1 MTSVLKLY
9 IDNRPV
15 SLVPEPRLKNGDA
28 LVPLHAFS
36 KTVGA
41 EVKNIDD
48 SGGLTI
54 CKGDI
59 CIPIDVSN
67 TNIVSIKDV
76 IYVPLADFADT
87 LGLQWRIKNNALWV
101 TSSAVEHIGLSIGDQ
116 PPDFTLPDLYTGESV
131 FLKDHYGKKTVFF
144 MWASW

>member
-1 MTSVLKLY
+1 MTSILKLY
-9 IDNRPV
+9 IDNRLV
-15 SLVPEPRLKNGDA
+15 SLVPEPRLKKGDA

-67 TNIVSIKDV
+67 TNIVSINDV
-76 IYVPLADFADT
+76 IYAPIATFAEP
-87 LGLQWRIKNNALWV
+87 LGLRWQMKDDALRV
-101 TSSAVEHIGLSIGDQ
+101 TSSAAEHIGLSIGDR

-131 FLKDHYGKKTVFF
+131 SLKDYYGKKTVFF

>member
-9 IDNRPV
+9 IDNRLV
-15 SLVPEPRLKNGDA
+15 SLVPEPRLKNGNA

-36 KTVGA
+36 KTVEA
-41 EVKNIDD
+41 EVKTIED

-67 TNIVSIKDV
+67 TNIVSIKGV
-76 IYVPLADFADT
+76 IYAPLADFADA
-87 LGLQWRIKNNALWV
+87 LGLQWRIKDNALWV
-101 TSSAVEHIGLSIGDQ
+101 ISSDVDHIGLGIGDR

-131 FLKDHYGKKTVFF
+131 SLKDHYGKKTVFF

>member
-9 IDNRPV
+9 IDNRLV

-41 EVKNIDD
+41 EVKTIDD

-67 TNIVSIKDV
+67 TNIVSINDV
-76 IYVPLADFADT
+76 IYAPLATFAES
-87 LGLQWRIKNNALWV
+87 LGLRWQMKDDALWV
-101 TSSAVEHIGLSIGDQ
+101 ISSDVDHIGLSIGDR
-116 PPDFTLPDLYTGESV
+116 PPDFTLPDLYTEESV
-131 FLKDHYGKKTVFF
+131 SLKDYYGKKTVFF